1 MPLFHFRIAK
11 GEKTVDPKRVEL
23 PDAEAAKEHAERLAS
38 GLTLLSN
45 GFGIRH
51 LRDWHVQ
58 VMDERGNAL
67 TRCEVRPIAAARRP
81 RP

>member
-1 MPLFHFRIAK
+1 MPLFHFHIAK
-11 GEKTVDPKRVEL
+11 GEKTIDPKGIEL
-23 PDAEAAKEHAERLAS
+23 PDAEAAKEHAELAG

-51 LRDWHVQ
+51 LRDWYVH
-58 VMDERGNAL
+58 VMDERGNTL
-67 TRCEVRPIAAARRP
+67 TRCEVRPIAAVRRP